1 MQGSGGYSNGRSR
14 REAFVVG
21 VAVTVVA
28 LMNFVPVIVICGQ
41 DKNHG
46 FEKAITSSEL

>member
-1 MQGSGGYSNGRSR
+1 VQGSGGYSNGRSR

-28 LMNFVPVIVICGQ
+28 LMSFVPVIVIIWSGLYGLETEVQ
-41 DKNHG
+41 
-46 FEKAITSSEL
+46 F

>member
-21 VAVTVVA
+21 VAVTVIA
-28 LMNFVPVIVICGQ
+28 LMSFVPVIVIIWSGLYGLETEEQ
-41 DKNHG
+41 
-46 FEKAITSSEL
+46 F